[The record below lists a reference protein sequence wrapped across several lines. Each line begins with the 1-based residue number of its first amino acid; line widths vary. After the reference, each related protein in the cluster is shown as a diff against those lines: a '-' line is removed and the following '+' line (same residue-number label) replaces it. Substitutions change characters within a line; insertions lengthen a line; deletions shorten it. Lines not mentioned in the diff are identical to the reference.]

1 MFWQF
6 VNGQTLA
13 SDCILSAL
21 LTKNEVTMVR
31 KEIENRPLINRRRG
45 AIDTIETIYQMRLKK
60 LFKPSTYPASV
71 ESTPYEITQE
81 YTAAML
87 ELERKRARGQ
97 NEYYQSR
104 IL

>member
-1 MFWQF
+1 MFWQL

-13 SDCILSAL
+13 SDCTFSAL
-21 LTKNEVTMVR
+21 LKKNEVTTVR
-31 KEIENRPLINRRRG
+31 NEIENKPLINRRRG
-45 AIDTIETIYQMRLKK
+45 AIDTIETIYQMKLKK
-60 LFKPSTYPASV
+60 LFKPSNYPASV

-87 ELERKRARGQ
+87 ELERKRARAQ